1 MGFRRSSQLWRA
13 VLLGTAIAWG
23 VLQTSVAASEPSD
36 SPADPSMLRSAV
48 QSASGVQSISA
59 RWALA
64 DALTARGQL
73 LEAERTLREAAALPE
88 DVSQQRGTALR
99 LAGVLTAQANTEGAS
114 EQLALAK
121 SSGKPSATEQLML
134 DEVEGNLAVRNG
146 DLATAERA
154 FLAETDQA
162 RAQGIAASEAR
173 ARVNALRAHFDR
185 KEISGVEERLQRI
198 EQTVEALPAG
208 QQRTLLEL
216 ATGELYARAVREF
229 LFPAALRA
237 HAYVEITRAQAETQ
251 DSRTQAYA
259 AGLLGQ
265 LYQDEGRT
273 GEALQ
278 LTLQAIFLAQQAEDT
293 DQLYRWEW
301 QAGRLQRALGDSDG
315 AEKSLDRAL
324 FSLSLVREDV
334 LHSSR
339 QAFGT
344 LIEPVYLGYADM
356 HLKTAA
362 ALADGSPEQQ
372 RALRQ
377 VRDEL
382 ESLKR
387 TEVQDYFESACA
399 ANAGASPAINLPGT
413 AVVYPIVL
421 PDRLEVLIES
431 AGILRRFTA
440 PVSQVE
446 LTSTVRRLRIALEQ
460 PTSRE
465 QYLKPAQQL
474 YTWVLAPADPWLK
487 TQKVTTLVFV
497 PDGALRTVPLA
508 TFHDGKQFAIERY
521 AVATTPAISLIPT
534 LETSASKRVLLAGIT
549 QGVQGFAALPQVHE
563 ELHTVGSMFPAEVL
577 EDQKFSLATI
587 RTGLTQPDF
596 SIAHL
601 ATHGEFSADHRR
613 SFVLTYDSRLTLDGL
628 QQVLKKRQAP
638 LDLLVLS
645 ACSTAAGDDRA
656 ALGLAGVAVQS
667 GAKSALASLWSIS
680 DEATASLMRVFYK
693 DIKAGASTKAQSLR
707 DAQLA
712 LLNSNRFRHPS
723 YWAPYL
729 MIGDWL

>member
-1 MGFRRSSQLWRA
+1 MI
-13 VLLGTAIAWG
+13 VWG
-23 VLQTSVAASEPSD
+23 VPLTSVAASEPSGA
-36 SPADPSMLRSAV
+36 PADLSTLRSAV
-48 QSASGVQSISA
+48 VRASGAQRISA
-59 RWALA
+59 RWELA
-64 DALTARGQL
+64 DELTARGQL

-88 DVSQQRGTALR
+88 DVGQQRGTALR
-99 LAGVLTAQANTEGAS
+99 LVGVLTAQANTEGAS

-121 SSGKPSATEQLML
+121 SSGEPSATERVML
-134 DEVEGNLAVRNG
+134 EEVEGNLAVRNG
-146 DLATAERA
+146 DLASAERA
-154 FLAETDQA
+154 FLAEADQA
-162 RAQGIAASEAR
+162 HAQGIAASEAR

-185 KEISGVEERLQRI
+185 KEIGGVEERLQGI

-208 QQRTLLEL
+208 QQRTLLKL

-229 LFPAALRA
+229 LFPVALRA
-237 HAYVEITRAQAETQ
+237 HAYTDITRAQGETQ
-251 DSRTQAYA
+251 DPRTQAYA

-278 LTLQAIFLAQQAEDT
+278 LTSRAIFLAQQAEAT

-301 QAGRLQRALGDSDG
+301 QEGRLQRTLGDSSG

-324 FSLSLVREDV
+324 FSLSQVREDV

-344 LIEPVYLGYADM
+344 LIEPVYLGYADA

-362 ALADGSPEQQ
+362 ALAEGSPEQQ

-387 TEVQDYFESACA
+387 TEVQDYFDSACA
-399 ANAGASPAINLPGT
+399 DAGASPAINLAGT

-440 PVSQVE
+440 QVSQVE

-460 PTSRE
+460 PTSGE

-474 YTWVLAPADPWLK
+474 YTWVLSAADPWLK

-508 TFHDGKQFAIERY
+508 TLHDGGHFVVERY

-534 LETSASKRVLLAGIT
+534 LETSVSKRVLLAGIT

-563 ELHTVGSMFPAEVL
+563 ELHTVGSLFPAEVL

-587 RTGLTQPDF
+587 STGLTQSEF

-628 QQVLKKRQAP
+628 QLVLEKRQAP

-680 DEATASLMRVFYK
+680 DEATASLMQVFYK
-693 DIKAGASTKAQSLR
+693 DIKSGASTKAQSLR

-712 LLNSNRFRHPS
+712 LLKSPQFNHPS